1 MRISIYQ
8 NLQSSRSYS
17 ASTGLTQQEFEELA
31 KDFCTLYQR
40 ETYSFPKEY
49 GQQPSFADGKELLF
63 LLLFYKKV
71 YPTFDVLALSFGI
84 SNATAHQYIQV
95 AKKLLRVTLAQRQL
109 LPKRFFKDDA
119 DFQEFFDG
127 VEELFVDATERPI
140 QRPENKEV
148 QKESYSVK
156 KTVCAEKHY
165 HECPDQVYLFP
176 GQNGQGG

>member
-1 MRISIYQ
+1 MRVSVYQ
-8 NLQSSRSYS
+8 NLKSSRSYS
-17 ASTGLTQQEFEELA
+17 SSIGLTQQEFEELA
-31 KDFCTLYQR
+31 KDFCALYQR
-40 ETYSFPKEY
+40 ETYSSPKEY
-49 GQQPSFADGKELLF
+49 GQQPAFPDGKELLF

-95 AKKLLRVTLAQRQL
+95 AKRLLRATLAQRKV

-140 QRPENKEV
+140 QRPEKKEV

-156 KTVCAEKHY
+156 KTMCPKKY
-165 HECPDQVYLFP
+165 HHERPDQVYLFP
-176 GQNGQGG
+176 G